1 MGNRINL
8 NDLKQYIVDKGF
20 IIEKYC
26 YKCKKV
32 SYRNETDA
40 KVIASEMYKQGKG
53 HTYAYA
59 CTKGNGWHLTSKKPR
74 SAICPKQRKQAK
86 SNRNSPDRFRL

>member
-1 MGNRINL
+1 
-8 NDLKQYIVDKGF
+8 
-20 IIEKYC
+20 
-26 YKCKKV
+26 
-32 SYRNETDA
+32 
-40 KVIASEMYKQGKG
+40 MYKQGKG

-74 SAICPKQRKQAK
+74 SACCPKQRKQAK